1 MANNQKRTKKRRRQ
15 TQKISEE
22 EENEEPTKKKKIPI
36 VIDTLLENGNSRI
49 KQEKEELINAII
61 NEATNNSEQKKEEKS
76 NDENRPLNNPEQH
89 DKPNDVERANK
100 KTSKENNNDTATGN
114 GNGGNNNGN
123 SDNPVAENPKP
134 KLIEELIEVR
144 ERNHRIGKYSTKA
157 RNTILFF
164 TNFHVWAL
172 KQMINH
178 YDGLKDEKKNQVEPV
193 KEVNKLSVKKIF
205 VGTLLIPGLSYALGT
220 LLPASG
226 SVFGMFAL
234 PYASTI
240 KMGLQLFAGTIALK
254 NLYDIWAFRRVEKR
268 TSRVIE
274 DYTELLNNN
283 ELNDITI
290 EEVKFYAK
298 TVAERAVNLAANG
311 NKPITAEINAQESLE
326 QMMAQEIQKLDKMI
340 NLYNSGK
347 SQDKKITKTAEELLL
362 EEIRK
367 VRTKGRLFAWLRLL
381 AGIVTSIIGIF
392 GIKHLVNLEKP
403 HETDA
408 YQTQNASNV
417 AYKYKEIPSIKTQ
430 EHITQQSHEN
440 LPEIS
445 KTDQGYTHESV
456 QETLSGKKIGLHE
469 HAKKIGTA
477 SKPIEVKKVIDYDDR
492 VSDVKKTV
500 EPHVKE
506 VQAVSLPKK
515 VPTEIEKPE
524 ITETPKTTPPDLPN
538 IEPPKIGIIDPFRIH
553 EAPTNVEVEH
563 EVTNLAKD
571 VQNLHEAHVHDT
583 HVTSSPKVES
593 QTIYGE
599 KLDRIDPLERTKITE
614 KDIIEASYGKSIPD
628 DKNIVING
636 EDQSIHD
643 PVKELAKYMEEHK
656 QEIVGK
662 RFEEIVKDAN
672 LSDKEI
678 VEQMNKSFQYK
689 DAKMD
694 DKTIENFLRVAREK
708 GETLREHVEVVR
720 DSNNA
725 VERTYDV
732 IGENNPLPKD
742 VKDTLFDIDDRKS
755 ELSQTFRDAKIP
767 GNDQQDYEKYSNA
780 VRRLR
785 QTVEKLNSEVNKYAT
800 KNKN

>member
-49 KQEKEELINAII
+49 KQEKEELINRIRTEPSNDKHI
-61 NEATNNSEQKKEEKS
+61 KEEKS

-134 KLIEELIEVR
+134 KLIEELTEVR

-408 YQTQNASNV
+408 YHAQNVSSV
-417 AYKYKEIPSIKTQ
+417 SDTYKEIPSIKTQ
-430 EHITQQSHEN
+430 EQITQQSHEN

-445 KTDQGYTHESV
+445 KNNQGYNHELV
-456 QETLSGKKIGLHE
+456 QGTSSGKKIDLHE

-477 SKPIEVKKVIDYDDR
+477 SKPVEVKKVVDY
-492 VSDVKKTV
+492 
-500 EPHVKE
+500 
-506 VQAVSLPKK
+506 
-515 VPTEIEKPE
+515 
-524 ITETPKTTPPDLPN
+524 
-538 IEPPKIGIIDPFRIH
+538 
-553 EAPTNVEVEH
+553 
-563 EVTNLAKD
+563 
-571 VQNLHEAHVHDT
+571 
-583 HVTSSPKVES
+583 
-593 QTIYGE
+593 
-599 KLDRIDPLERTKITE
+599 
-614 KDIIEASYGKSIPD
+614 
-628 DKNIVING
+628 
-636 EDQSIHD
+636 
-643 PVKELAKYMEEHK
+643 
-656 QEIVGK
+656 
-662 RFEEIVKDAN
+662 
-672 LSDKEI
+672 
-678 VEQMNKSFQYK
+678 
-689 DAKMD
+689 
-694 DKTIENFLRVAREK
+694 
-708 GETLREHVEVVR
+708 
-720 DSNNA
+720 
-725 VERTYDV
+725 
-732 IGENNPLPKD
+732 
-742 VKDTLFDIDDRKS
+742 
-755 ELSQTFRDAKIP
+755 
-767 GNDQQDYEKYSNA
+767 
-780 VRRLR
+780 
-785 QTVEKLNSEVNKYAT
+785 
-800 KNKN
+800 